1 MDTSVNAVGNL
12 LFIVVLF
19 GIFYVLLIRPQKKRA
34 EEHNKLVTSIDVGDE
49 IVTIGGL
56 FGKVVAIGDDYM
68 ELESSPGVRLRYT
81 KTAIHH
87 RVNEKLSSAKPV
99 TAKTETPALPE
110 VSSAAASKSTASST
124 GTKSTAAKKTTGAKK
139 STARRSTAKKTTAKK
154 TTARKTTAKKT
165 TAKTSAARKSTA
177 KKTTRSS

>member
-1 MDTSVNAVGNL
+1 VNNAVGNL

-34 EEHNKLVTSIDVGDE
+34 QEHNQLVTSIDVGDE

-56 FGKVVAIGDDYM
+56 YGKVVAIGDDYM

-87 RVNEKLSSAKPV
+87 RVNEKLRAPTAAKAEPTKPAELPAA
-99 TAKTETPALPE
+99 TA
-110 VSSAAASKSTASST
+110 
-124 GTKSTAAKKTTGAKK
+124 AAKKTTARTSPAKK
-139 STARRSTAKKTTAKK
+139 TTAKRTTAKKTTAKK
-154 TTARKTTAKKT
+154 STAKKAT
-165 TAKTSAARKSTA
+165 RRKSTA
-177 KKTTRSS
+177 KKTTIRS